1 MTPTSEPKRVQ
12 PITIL
17 MADDDPDD
25 RLLTT
30 EALAEN
36 RLAND
41 LHIVGDGVELLDY
54 LYRRGQ
60 YANLVD
66 APRPGL
72 ILLDLNMPKMDG
84 REVLLEIKAD
94 PDLRSIPIIVLTTSS
109 AEEDI
114 IESYHIGANSYITK
128 PVTFEGLVEAMR
140 TLGTYWFALVDL
152 PPLGRGE
159 PNGR

>member
-1 MTPTSEPKRVQ
+1 MTSTREPKRVQ

-17 MADDDPDD
+17 MAEDDPDD

-60 YANLVD
+60 YTKLAD
-66 APRPGL
+66 SPRPGL
-72 ILLDLNMPKMDG
+72 ILLDLNMPKLDG
-84 REVLLEIKAD
+84 REALLEIKAD
-94 PDLRSIPIIVLTTSS
+94 PELRSIPVIVLTTSS
-109 AEEDI
+109 AEDDI
-114 IESYHIGANSYITK
+114 VESYHIGANSYITK
-128 PVTFEGLVEAMR
+128 PVTFQGLVDAMR

-152 PPLGRGE
+152 PSLERGE